1 MESITFRGAF
11 VRHYDGRKGEGG
23 AFVRIHMTADFSD
36 TVVEALEWED
46 PGHSSTDTKLE
57 GELMASN
64 FILTPGDKMLAQYEI
79 QFGIRSVGDFKMVRV
94 VDGESKRRELRFTI
108 GSNVAGVAAMVDDYI
123 RRVGDHQGALKVS
136 YSREEQQAL
145 PLRTAS
151 TAKEKEPEAPEPK
164 AEAAP
169 EADFCVSCENNLPLT
184 AAGDYHTNGTPCKNS
199 AKHGLGSSLASA
211 VQVAGSTA
219 ELKKS
224 RGRKKGGIEIVSE
237 AGVEAEESD
246 LTGVVN

>member
-11 VRHYDGRKGEGG
+11 VRYFDGRQEEGG

-36 TVVEALEWED
+36 VVINEMEWED
-46 PGHSSTDTKLE
+46 PGHSATDSKLE
-57 GELMASN
+57 GELMGSN
-64 FILTPGDKMLAQYEI
+64 FILTPGDKSLSQYEI
-79 QFGIRSVGDFKMVRV
+79 QFGIRSVEDFKMVRV
-94 VDGESKRRELRFTI
+94 ADGESKRRELRFI
-108 GSNVAGVAAMVDDYI
+108 VRSSAAGVAAMVDDYI

-151 TAKEKEPEAPEPK
+151 PAKEKEPEAPEPK

-169 EADFCVSCENNLPLT
+169 EADFCVSCENDLPLT

-211 VQVAGSTA
+211 VQVAGSTDA
-219 ELKKS
+219 LKKG
-224 RGRKKGGIEIVSE
+224 RGRKKGGIE
-237 AGVEAEESD
+237 AEETE
-246 LTGVVN
+246 LTEVVN